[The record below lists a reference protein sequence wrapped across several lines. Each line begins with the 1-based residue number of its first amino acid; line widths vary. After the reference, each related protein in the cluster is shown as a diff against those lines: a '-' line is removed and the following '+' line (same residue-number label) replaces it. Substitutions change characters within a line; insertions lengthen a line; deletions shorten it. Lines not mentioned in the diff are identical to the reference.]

1 MDAVRDGER
10 KGIGAVSERRPRG
23 EGGPHARPWVVIAG
37 GGVATLEGLMAL
49 RHLMNGF
56 VAINVVAPSP
66 EFVYRPLS
74 VAAPFGIAEPRH
86 FALEQIAA
94 DHGAGL
100 HQGLVEAVDPRRRTV
115 TMDSGVALEYDALLL
130 APGARPRDWLPGA
143 IHFAGPDDVGRV
155 RAVVDRLAADSISD
169 VVFTA
174 PAAASWTLPLYELAL
189 LTAAHIGELV
199 RGEMRLTIA
208 TPEAEPLD
216 LFGPSASEH
225 MRGLCATRGIA
236 IRTHAH
242 PLSFEDGVLVLES
255 GESIKADD
263 VVALP
268 ELKGEPIKGIPHDEQ
283 GFIPVDRHCAVIG
296 LGGVYAAGDGIAHPV
311 KQGGL
316 AAQQADAAAEMI
328 AAQLGVAIEP
338 QPFVPRLRGQLLT
351 GLGPT
356 YLATGPDAHHPDG
369 LTEVSASPLWWPP
382 SKIAGRFLAPYLAG
396 QVPFGEARE
405 LDERTPVAQAAPEA
419 DAEHEELR
427 RLAVGLA
434 ESDAARGEHESAV
447 LWLDTI
453 EQMYG
458 VLPPALEEKRTAWRR
473 RNG

>member
-1 MDAVRDGER
+1 
-10 KGIGAVSERRPRG
+10 
-23 EGGPHARPWVVIAG
+23 VIVG

-86 FALEQIAA
+86 FALGQIAA
-94 DHGAGL
+94 DHGASL
-100 HQGLVEAVDPRRRTV
+100 HQARVRVVEPRRGIATL
-115 TMDSGVALEYDALLL
+115 TNGGVLEYDALLL

-143 IHFAGPDDVGRV
+143 IHFTGSDAVGQV
-155 RAVVDRLAADSISD
+155 RAVVDRLAAGTASD

-174 PAAASWTLPLYELAL
+174 PAAATWTLPLYELAL
-189 LTAAHIGELV
+189 LTAAHVGELV
-199 RGEMRLTIA
+199 RGELRLTIA
-208 TPEAEPLD
+208 TPEPEPLE
-216 LFGPSASEH
+216 LFGPSASDH
-225 MRGLCATRGIA
+225 IRDLCATRGIEV
-236 IRTHAH
+236 RTSAR
-242 PLSFEDGVLVLES
+242 PLSLEDGQLVLD
-255 GESIKADD
+255 GRESITADD

-268 ELKGEPIKGIPHDEQ
+268 ELRGEAINGIPHDEQ
-283 GFIPVDRHCAVIG
+283 GFIPVDRHGAVIG
-296 LGGVYAAGDGIAHPV
+296 LERVYAAGDGIAYPV

-316 AAQQADAAAEMI
+316 AAQQADVAAEAI
-328 AAQLGVAIEP
+328 AAKFGVAIEP
-338 QPFVPRLRGQLLT
+338 QPFRPRLRGQLLT

-356 YLATGPDAHHPDG
+356 YLTAGPDARHPDA
-369 LTEVSASPLWWPP
+369 LAEVSASPLWWPP

-396 QVPFGEARE
+396 QVSSGERRE
-405 LDERTPVAQAAPEA
+405 LAERNRAAPRAPAA
-419 DAEHEELR
+419 DAELS

-434 ESDAARGEHESAV
+434 ESDAARGDHESAV

-453 EQMYG
+453 EQIEG

-473 RNG
+473 RIA